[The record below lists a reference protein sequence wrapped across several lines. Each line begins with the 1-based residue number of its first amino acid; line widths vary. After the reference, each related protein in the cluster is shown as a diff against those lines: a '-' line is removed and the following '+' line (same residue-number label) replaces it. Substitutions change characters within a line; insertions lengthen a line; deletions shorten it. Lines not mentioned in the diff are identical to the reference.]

1 MLKAINPHTSRSPRN
16 LKISNCVALKNPEN
30 QSTNASAGTDAVR
43 IILAAGGTGGHIY
56 PAIAIADD
64 LKVLDPNAQILFIG
78 LENGMESTAVPT
90 AGYSFEPIPAAP
102 LGRPFVSLYNLL
114 VLPFVL
120 AKSLIKSSQI
130 LKEFKPDIVIGTGG
144 FVSFPICLAAS
155 LRGIKLVIQEQNSVP
170 GIANQVLSLFSYKVF
185 VAFNSSVDR
194 FWQKSK
200 CVVCGNPVRLSL
212 RQYASKAVG
221 RRHFFSNAVVGKGDG
236 KVVLILGGSLGANA
250 INVAILHLYS
260 EMLNER
266 NDLFLIWQTGVLAY
280 DEMESLVK
288 FHPRLYITPFLHS
301 MDLAYAAADLIVSR
315 AGAMICSEILA
326 AGKPCILIPSPD
338 VAKGH
343 QFHNACL
350 MADFAD
356 SRVIT
361 EDELDSLT
369 LKNTIEEILD
379 NEGLM
384 REMSERA
391 LKIAKPNAS
400 VEIAKHLIEGPY
412 GEKQKQKMGSSR
424 GRHVAHVACIYNQDV
439 PGVQKADSNN
449 MHK

>member
-1 MLKAINPHTSRSPRN
+1 MLTAIKSPSSPSCRYFKTQFSVPKSLTLALSIQLQSRN
-16 LKISNCVALKNPEN
+16 LKISNCLSLNKPNN
-30 QSTNASAGTDAVR
+30 QSTNASGEAAAGTDTLR

-64 LKVLDPNAQILFIG
+64 LKVLDPNAQILFVG
-78 LENGMESTAVPT
+78 LQTGMESTAVPT
-90 AGYSFEPIPAAP
+90 AGYSFEPIHAAP
-102 LGRPFVSLYNLL
+102 LGRPLFSLYNLF

-120 AKSLIKSSQI
+120 VKSLIKSSQI
-130 LKEFKPDIVIGTGG
+130 LKEFKPHIVIGTGG

-155 LRGIKLVIQEQNSVP
+155 LRGIKLAIQEQNSVP
-170 GIANQVLSLFSYKVF
+170 GIANRVLSLFAYNVF
-185 VAFNSSVDR
+185 VAFNSSVDC
-194 FWQKSK
+194 FWQKNK

-250 INVAILHLYS
+250 LNVAILHLYS
-260 EMLNER
+260 EMLKER
-266 NDLFLIWQTGVLAY
+266 KDLFLIWQTGVLAY

-301 MDLAYAAADLIVSR
+301 MDLAYAAADLVVSR
-315 AGAMICSEILA
+315 AGAMICTEILT
-326 AGKPCILIPSPD
+326 AGKPSILIPSPN
-338 VAKGH
+338 VAEGH

-350 MADFAD
+350 MADLVG

-369 LKNTIEEILD
+369 LKSSIEEILD
-379 NEGLM
+379 NERLM
-384 REMSERA
+384 TEMSERA
-391 LKIAKPNAS
+391 LKTAKPNAS
-400 VEIAKHLIEGPY
+400 IEIARHLLSLVN
-412 GEKQKQKMGSSR
+412 SSM
-424 GRHVAHVACIYNQDV
+424 
-439 PGVQKADSNN
+439 KF
-449 MHK
+449 

>member
-1 MLKAINPHTSRSPRN
+1 MLATINLNSQLYFRTQFSTPKSLTLVLSVQLQSRN
-16 LKISNCVALKNPEN
+16 LKISNCISLNKPNN
-30 QSTNASAGTDAVR
+30 QSTNASSSPAGTDTLR

-64 LKVLDPNAQILFIG
+64 LKTLYPKAQLLFIG
-78 LENGMESTAVPT
+78 LPTGMESTSVPA

-102 LGRPFVSLYNLL
+102 LGRPVISLYNLFIL
-114 VLPFVL
+114 PYVLI
-120 AKSLIKSSQI
+120 KSLIKSFQI
-130 LKEFKPDIVIGTGG
+130 LKFFKPDIVIGTGG
-144 FVSFPICLAAS
+144 FVSFPICLAAG
-155 LRGIKLVIQEQNSVP
+155 LRGIKLAIQEQNSVP
-170 GIANQVLSLFSYKVF
+170 GIANRVLSMFAYKVF
-185 VAFNSSVDR
+185 VAFNSSVDC

-250 INVAILHLYS
+250 LNVAILHLYS

-266 NDLFLIWQTGVLAY
+266 KDLFLIWQTGVLAY

-288 FHPRLYITPFLHS
+288 FHPRLYIAPFFHS

-315 AGAMICSEILA
+315 AGAMTCSEILA
-326 AGKPCILIPSPD
+326 AGKPCILIPSPN
-338 VAKGH
+338 VAEGH

-350 MADFAD
+350 MADLAG
-356 SRVIT
+356 SRVIA

-369 LKNTIEEILD
+369 LKSSIEEILD
-379 NEGLM
+379 NEALM
-384 REMSERA
+384 TEMSERA
-391 LKIAKPNAS
+391 LKIAKPDAS
-400 VEIAKHLIEGPY
+400 VEIAKHVLSLVNF
-412 GEKQKQKMGSSR
+412 SSTQ
-424 GRHVAHVACIYNQDV
+424 G
-439 PGVQKADSNN
+439 
-449 MHK
+449 